1 LRYEE
6 LKVISNT
13 GVEIWVD
20 SAFSQ
25 VLYGSLLMSIQ
36 LYQSTN
42 WISDV
47 KVSQL
52 LLRWNPLLKPL
63 NKSHFRD
70 FHSTFAAAAAT
81 E

>member
-1 LRYEE
+1 MR
-6 LKVISNT
+6 
-13 GVEIWVD
+13 
-20 SAFSQ
+20 
-25 VLYGSLLMSIQ
+25 IQ

-42 WISDV
+42 RISDV
-47 KVSQL
+47 KVGQL

-70 FHSTFAAAAAT
+70 FHSTFAAAAAA